1 MDDNSLDLELNNAFI
16 SPAKTWQ
23 GQELAPYTEGSRL
36 IMSQVRNK
44 EDSGMYFIYSFLFIH
59 LELKKDRKALLRLA
73 WNVEEFRSRVMEF
86 ACTIKDSQAATAF
99 VSAIFDE
106 ASLAQYEIVDNTGGL
121 LAPPGNA

>member
-1 MDDNSLDLELNNAFI
+1 MDENSLDLELNNSFI
-16 SPAKTWQ
+16 SPAKMWQ

-44 EDSGMYFIYSFLFIH
+44 EDSGIFFIYSFLFIH

-73 WNVEEFRSRVMEF
+73 WNIEEFRSRVMDF
-86 ACTIKDSQAATAF
+86 ACTIKDSNAATAF
-99 VSAIFDE
+99 VSSIFDE
-106 ASLAQYEIVDNTGGL
+106 ASKAQYEIVDTTGGL

>member
-44 EDSGMYFIYSFLFIH
+44 EDSGIFFIYSFLFIH

-73 WNVEEFRSRVMEF
+73 WDIEEFRSRVMDF
-86 ACTIKDSQAATAF
+86 ACTIKDSNAATAF
-99 VSAIFDE
+99 VSSIFDE
-106 ASLAQYEIVDNTGGL
+106 AAKSQYEIVDTTGGL

>member
-44 EDSGMYFIYSFLFIH
+44 EDSGIFFIYSFLFIH
-59 LELKKDRKALLRLA
+59 IELKKNRKALLRLA
-73 WNVEEFRSRVMEF
+73 WNIEEFRSSVMDF
-86 ACTIKDSQAATAF
+86 ACTIKDSEAATAL
-99 VSAIFDE
+99 VSSIFDE
-106 ASLAQYEIVDNTGGL
+106 AAKAQYEIVDTTGGL
-121 LAPPGNA
+121 MAPPGNA